1 MQKGLEGLSGA
12 YEEEHKRQLAMMEAR
27 LANRGQAVQNALEQK
42 KLDALRKT
50 EQAEL
55 EKLKENDKIRELR
68 KRKAQLLET
77 ITTGQKLIMKGCYS
91 RPLWSFNQR
100 LHDATV
106 KNDDIALLLQSQSN
120 ELKQQVMG
128 TLLKKVSDLEEKVST
143 DVNRPVPRQNPFGL
157 KSKPN
162 GTRYNN
168 DDTTSNLSGSNNKL
182 ANAKSLLGNLLK
194 KKF

>member
-68 KRKAQLLET
+68 RRKAQLLET

-106 KNDDIALLLQSQSN
+106 KNDDIA
-120 ELKQQVMG
+120 
-128 TLLKKVSDLEEKVST
+128 
-143 DVNRPVPRQNPFGL
+143 
-157 KSKPN
+157 
-162 GTRYNN
+162 
-168 DDTTSNLSGSNNKL
+168 
-182 ANAKSLLGNLLK
+182 
-194 KKF
+194 